1 MTNFDPVKFE
11 ELLTSGKKDE
21 ARIYVEECLNVEL
34 SKEESGKVLL
44 SYTLSYMKAINSV
57 NEAYKGELEEI
68 LKSLKEINKSEKEGE
83 DRIGLLKVRVDLNS

>member
-11 ELLTSGKKDE
+11 ALLTSGKKDE
-21 ARIYVEECLNVEL
+21 ARIYVEECLNIEL

-68 LKSLKEINKSEKEGE
+68 LKSLKEINKSEKDGE
-83 DRIGLLKVRVDLNS
+83 DRIGLLKVRADLNS